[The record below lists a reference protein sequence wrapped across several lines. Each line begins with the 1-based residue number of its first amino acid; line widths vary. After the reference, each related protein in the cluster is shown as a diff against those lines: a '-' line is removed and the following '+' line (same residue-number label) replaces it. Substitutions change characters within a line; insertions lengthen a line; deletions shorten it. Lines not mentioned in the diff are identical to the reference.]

1 MQSPLTTSPRGLE
14 LIRSFEKFEP
24 KAYLCPAGKWT
35 IGYGHVIRQSEPQLR
50 TKTLTRG
57 EAEQLLRADCH
68 TAEIYLSAVLPD
80 WVRPHHF
87 DALISFC
94 FNCGIKAFDGSTL
107 RVKLKAG
114 DRLAA
119 QAEFGKWVF
128 AKGRRLRG
136 LAVRRA
142 CEALMFAGCS
152 DNAIETERRRLES
165 LKGPQ

>member
-14 LIRSFEKFEP
+14 LIRSFERFEP
-24 KAYLCPAGKWT
+24 QAYLCPAGELT
-35 IGYGHVIRQSEPQLR
+35 IGYGHVIRKSEPHLR
-50 TKTLTRG
+50 TATLTRA
-57 EAEQLLRADCH
+57 EAEALLRGDCR
-68 TAEIYLSAVLPD
+68 TIEIYLSAVLPD
-80 WVRPHHF
+80 WVRIHHF
-87 DALISFC
+87 DALVSFC

-119 QAEFGKWVF
+119 QAEFSKWVF

-136 LAVRRA
+136 LVVRRA

>member
-1 MQSPLTTSPRGLE
+1 MQSPLTTSARGLA

-87 DALISFC
+87 DALVSFC

-136 LAVRRA
+136 LGVRRA